1 MKHINKLLAVLLLLA
16 SVLMCFSSCDE
27 TDEPPQTPVKVE
39 SWADEILNSDP
50 DGVEYDFFFT
60 SVKDL
65 LYAIKHEPDKYNNAK
80 VKILGTMQKGYDGLL
95 YEARLVDFTA
105 DSTNM
110 SIDESLSSQYQFRK
124 TLDSSSSKINVL
136 ISNDAQFSVAEDG
149 DYVKLYGSVTITRDE
164 IYITNCEYSLI
175 ATLSERKQSVK
186 Q

>member
-27 TDEPPQTPVKVE
+27 TEEPPETPVKVE

-95 YEARLVDFTA
+95 YEARLVDFTI
-105 DSTNM
+105 DSTNCPG
-110 SIDESLSSQYQFRK
+110 DEALSRYEFRK
-124 TLDSSSSKINVL
+124 TLDQSSSKINVL

-149 DYVKLYGSVTITRDE
+149 DFVKLYGMVTITRDE
-164 IYITNCEYSLI
+164 VCITNCEYSLI
-175 ATLSERKQSVK
+175 ASLSERKQSVK